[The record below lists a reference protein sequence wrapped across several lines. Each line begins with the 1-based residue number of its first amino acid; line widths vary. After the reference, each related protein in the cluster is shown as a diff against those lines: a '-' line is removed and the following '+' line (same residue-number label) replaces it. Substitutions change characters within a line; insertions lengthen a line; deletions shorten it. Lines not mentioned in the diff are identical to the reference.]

1 MINHTMQNQFTTSI
15 ENAWLRESVK
25 IRALQTKSSLYSM
38 FLIALVMLYA
48 LEQYIP
54 VYIVLFWVSGILLT
68 VGWRYL
74 ISARI
79 LKNFERK
86 GNADISGADRNLRI
100 CSVFTQLGVG
110 LGVALCWGEISTD
123 AAYIITAAQLL
134 HGMGSMI
141 NLSYDYK
148 SFKYSLPMLMVPP
161 FIFWVMKEGQ
171 GSIISASIVLLSFMM
186 LNLVKRSEMSL
197 RDTFKMRFENVRLLQ
212 QVEAERA
219 KTEEALEVAQKAN
232 QTRSFFMA
240 AASHDLRQP
249 LFALSILTDTLGLQP
264 LPESAK
270 PIFEKQKSSIAA
282 LRSLFDNLLD
292 LSKFDSGQIDPK
304 VESYALESILKPIDE
319 EFAVICAN
327 RGINWSLD
335 YPVVA
340 VKTDRDLLQRV
351 VRNLLTNATNFTD
364 EGGVSLNV
372 SYQEGKAL
380 FEVADTG
387 CGIAEA
393 DQKRVFDDLVQLNNS
408 NRLRTKGVGL
418 GLAIT
423 KHINQLLGLKLS
435 MTSKVNRGTKFHFE
449 CPASLLMQQVP
460 ERKQPQLSSD
470 VVTGLSLWVFEDEPL
485 VREALGHQFQAWECP
500 VEMFAS
506 RQEFMEKKGKFE
518 NLPDLVIVDDMLGHD
533 ESGLELAEEL
543 EPMIGAKRILLMTGN
558 SDPDRLQTLDSSPFI
573 YAKKP
578 IALDWLIYWMMT
590 ASRSSTQTASDHA

>member
-1 MINHTMQNQFTTSI
+1 MQNHFSHSI

-25 IRALQTKSSLYSM
+25 IRALQTRSSLFSM
-38 FLIALVMLYA
+38 FLIALIMLFA

-54 VYIVLFWVSGILLT
+54 VHIVLFWVSGILLT

-79 LKNFERK
+79 MKNFERR
-86 GNADISGADRNLRI
+86 GNGEIKAADRNLRI
-100 CSVFTQLGVG
+100 CSVMTQLGVG
-110 LGVALCWGEISTD
+110 LGVALCWGEIPTD

-134 HGMGSMI
+134 HGMGCMI

-148 SFKYSLPMLMVPP
+148 SFKYSLPMLMIPP
-161 FIFWVMKEGQ
+161 FIFWVVKEGQ

-186 LNLVKRSEMSL
+186 LNLVKRSEASL
-197 RDTFKMRFENVRLLQ
+197 KDTFKMRFENVRLLQ

-219 KTEEALEVAQKAN
+219 KTEEALTVAQKAN

-264 LPESAK
+264 LPDSAK
-270 PIFEKQKSSIAA
+270 LIFEKQKSSIAA

-304 VESYALESILKPIDE
+304 IESYSLESILSPIDE

-327 RGINWSLD
+327 RGISWTLK
-335 YPVVA
+335 YPSVA
-340 VKTDRDLLQRV
+340 VQTDRDLLQRV

-364 EGGVSLNV
+364 EGGVSLNIIFRDD
-372 SYQEGKAL
+372 KAY

-393 DQKRVFDDLVQLNNS
+393 DQKRVFDDFVQLNNS

-423 KHINQLLGLKLS
+423 KHINQLLGLKLNMS
-435 MTSKVNRGTKFHFE
+435 SKVNQGTKFSFE
-449 CPASLLMQQVP
+449 CPASLLIKPVK
-460 ERKQPQLSSD
+460 EEKQPQISTEMVS
-470 VVTGLSLWVFEDEPL
+470 GLSVWIFEDEPL
-485 VREALGHQFQAWECP
+485 VRDALRHQFQAWNCP
-500 VEMFAS
+500 AEMFES
-506 RQEFMEKKGKFE
+506 RQDFMEKKGRFE
-518 NLPDLVIVDDMLGHD
+518 NLPDLVILDDMLSHD
-533 ESGLELAEEL
+533 ESGLDLAEEL
-543 EPMIGAKRILLMTGN
+543 MPLIGAKRILLMTGN
-558 SDPDRLQTLDSSPFI
+558 SDPERLQTLDSSPFI
-573 YAKKP
+573 YARKP
-578 IALDWLIYWMMT
+578 ISLDWLIYWMMT
-590 ASRSSTQTASDHA
+590 AGRSARIAQPEPSDQD